1 MQKKKNK
8 KDKDKKGGAA
18 GTGGITVVTADSPSI
33 GNISAKN
40 LQEILQK
47 LTVDEKIKP
56 HEFWDSQPV
65 PKLRECA
72 TRFVFYE
79 CINLA
84 PKGFTHLG
92 RAIPSSLFLSPPF
105 R

>member
-1 MQKKKNK
+1 M
-8 KDKDKKGGAA
+8 
-18 GTGGITVVTADSPSI
+18 VTADSPSI

-72 TRFVFYE
+72 TGFVFHE
-79 CINLA
+79 SISLV

-92 RAIPSSLFLSPPF
+92 
-105 R
+105 

>member
-1 MQKKKNK
+1 M
-8 KDKDKKGGAA
+8 
-18 GTGGITVVTADSPSI
+18 VTADSPSI

-72 TRFVFYE
+72 TRCALLE
-79 CINLA
+79 CISLA
-84 PKGFTHLG
+84 PKALLILVEPLCTS
-92 RAIPSSLFLSPPF
+92 ISSFPLFLLQMK

>member
-1 MQKKKNK
+1 M
-8 KDKDKKGGAA
+8 
-18 GTGGITVVTADSPSI
+18 VTADSPSI

-65 PKLRECA
+65 PKLREYAAVC
-72 TRFVFYE
+72 VLHD
-79 CINLA
+79 CIISLA
-84 PKGFTHLG
+84 PKAFSCLG
-92 RAIPSSLFLSPPF
+92 RVFMLLPSPPSLSSLQMK

>member
-1 MQKKKNK
+1 M
-8 KDKDKKGGAA
+8 
-18 GTGGITVVTADSPSI
+18 VTADSPSI

-72 TRFVFYE
+72 TGPVFHE
-79 CINLA
+79 CISLA
-84 PKGFTHLG
+84 PKGLTPLG
-92 RAIPSSLFLSPPF
+92 RASMYSSLLLSSLSPLQM
-105 R
+105 RR

>member
-1 MQKKKNK
+1 M
-8 KDKDKKGGAA
+8 
-18 GTGGITVVTADSPSI
+18 VTADSPSI

-65 PKLRECA
+65 PKLRECHR
-72 TRFVFYE
+72 TCV
-79 CINLA
+79 
-84 PKGFTHLG
+84 
-92 RAIPSSLFLSPPF
+92 
-105 R
+105 